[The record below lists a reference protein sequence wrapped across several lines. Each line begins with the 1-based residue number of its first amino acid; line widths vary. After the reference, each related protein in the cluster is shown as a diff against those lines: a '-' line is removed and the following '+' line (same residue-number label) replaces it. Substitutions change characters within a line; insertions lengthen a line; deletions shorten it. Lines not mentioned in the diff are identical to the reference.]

1 MSRAQRRARS
11 RMDWQGIA
19 AVITALGVIVLG
31 WFQYNQQTKNKETD
45 ARLKRREEEDKEKRN
60 ADKVASQNIYREL
73 WSLLHKLDGALRVY
87 IVQPHPLDRAKFIS
101 IQYEVLSEGMVSIM
115 PLIHRMPISNLPGFV
130 VELESNEFLFWHSQA
145 EVKDGRARSIMHQ
158 IGTDQM
164 VAVRMKDGE
173 VWKGNIVVDFDSN
186 AIDAE
191 VVQAKLMEAK
201 TVIKYMLPEI
211 EE

>member
-1 MSRAQRRARS
+1 
-11 RMDWQGIA
+11 MDWQGIA

-45 ARLKRREEEDKEKRN
+45 ARLAQREEEDREKRK
-60 ADKVASQNIYREL
+60 ADKIASQNIYREL
-73 WSLLHKLDGALRVY
+73 WSLLHSLDGALRVY

-101 IQYEVLSEGMVSIM
+101 VQFEVLSEGMISIM
-115 PLIHRMPISNLPGFV
+115 PLVHRTPISSLPGFV
-130 VELESNEFLFWHSQA
+130 VELESNEFLFWHTQA

-164 VAVRMKDGE
+164 VAVRMKEDE

-186 AIDAE
+186 TLDIDN
-191 VVQAKLMEAK
+191 VKSRLMEAK
-201 TVIKYMLPEI
+201 AIVKYMLPEF

>member
-1 MSRAQRRARS
+1 
-11 RMDWQGIA
+11 MDWQGIA

-31 WFQYNQQTKNKETD
+31 WFQYNQHTKNKETD
-45 ARLKRREEEDKEKRN
+45 DRLKRREEEDKEKRN

-130 VELESNEFLFWHSQA
+130 VELESNEFLFWHSQS

-173 VWKGNIVVDFDSN
+173 VWKGNIVVDFDAD

-191 VVQAKLMEAK
+191 VVQSKLMEAK

>member
-1 MSRAQRRARS
+1 
-11 RMDWQGIA
+11 MDWQGIA
-19 AVITALGVIVLG
+19 AVITALGVIILG
-31 WFQYNQQTKNKETD
+31 WFQYNQQTKNRETD

>member
-1 MSRAQRRARS
+1 
-11 RMDWQGIA
+11 MDWQGIA

-45 ARLKRREEEDKEKRN
+45 ARLKQREEEDREKRKE
-60 ADKVASQNIYREL
+60 DKIASQNIYREL
-73 WSLLHKLDGALRVY
+73 WSLLHSLDGALRVY

-101 IQYEVLSEGMVSIM
+101 VQFEVLSEGMVSIM
-115 PLIHRMPISNLPGFV
+115 PLVHRTPISSLPGFV
-130 VELESNEFLFWHSQA
+130 VELESNEFLFWHSQG

-191 VVQAKLMEAK
+191 AVQAKLMEAK
-201 TVIKYMLPEI
+201 AIVKYMLPEI

>member
-1 MSRAQRRARS
+1 
-11 RMDWQGIA
+11 MDWQGIA

-31 WFQYNQQTKNKETD
+31 WFQYNQHTKNKETD
-45 ARLKRREEEDKEKRN
+45 DRLKRREEEDREKRN

-130 VELESNEFLFWHSQA
+130 VELESNEFLFWHSQS

-173 VWKGNIVVDFDSN
+173 VWKGNIVVDFDAN

-191 VVQAKLMEAK
+191 VVQSKLMEAK

>member
-1 MSRAQRRARS
+1 
-11 RMDWQGIA
+11 MDWHGIA

-31 WFQYNQQTKNKETD
+31 WFQYNQHTKNKETD
-45 ARLKRREEEDKEKRN
+45 DRLKRREEEDKEKRN

>member
-1 MSRAQRRARS
+1 
-11 RMDWQGIA
+11 MDWQGIA

-31 WFQYNQQTKNKETD
+31 WFQYNQQTKNRETD

-191 VVQAKLMEAK
+191 VVQSKLMEAK

>member
-1 MSRAQRRARS
+1 
-11 RMDWQGIA
+11 MDWQGIA

-31 WFQYNQQTKNKETD
+31 WFQYNQHTKNKETD
-45 ARLKRREEEDKEKRN
+45 DRLKRREEEDKEKRN

-191 VVQAKLMEAK
+191 TVQSKLMEAK

>member
-1 MSRAQRRARS
+1 
-11 RMDWQGIA
+11 MDWQGIA

-31 WFQYNQQTKNKETD
+31 WFQYNQHTKNKETD
-45 ARLKRREEEDKEKRN
+45 DRLKRREEEDKEKRN

-115 PLIHRMPISNLPGFV
+115 QFVHRTPISSLPGFV

-191 VVQAKLMEAK
+191 AVQAKLMEAK